1 MGQHQSSSKTCS
13 WKEDSSRFINRE
25 MSWLAFNMRVLDEAC
40 SVRNPLLERLRFLSI
55 SASNMDEFIMVR
67 IAGLK
72 DQVRHAVE
80 QCSDDGL
87 TPRKQLPMIRERLH
101 GLMKMQQEC
110 WVALM
115 NEMIVHDM
123 RVCAM
128 EDLSVKDKV
137 WLREEFM
144 QTIFPALTPIAI
156 DPAHPF
162 PFLPNRGVAGLY
174 ELKHRKIGKT
184 QTAVLL
190 FPTKIARFIRL
201 KGAKKRFI
209 PLEAVISEHIEELFP
224 AFELI
229 GSAVFRII
237 RDSDLEIEDEAEDLV
252 RYYENA
258 LKQRRRGRIIHL
270 EARAPLSEPQLDF
283 LKEHLHVRK
292 DMIIELAHLVDI
304 SCLSELYVYGMP
316 ELKYPPYTPR
326 FPERIGDFG
335 GDCFA
340 AILAKDIV
348 VHHPFESFDVVLQFL
363 RQAAED
369 PDVVSIKQTLYRTS
383 SDSPIVKALIA
394 AAEAG
399 KSVTALVELKARFDE
414 EANIKW
420 ARDMERAG
428 VQVVYGFVSLKTHA
442 KMSLV
447 VRREQHKLKM
457 YAHFGTGN
465 YHPVTAKIYTD
476 VSFFTCDDGLCRDAT
491 RLFNFLTGYGEQKF
505 EHIIVSPLSLRSS
518 IKILIEEEMEYAKA
532 GRPAMIWAK
541 MNALVDPEIIDMLYE
556 ASQAGVQIELMV
568 RGICC
573 LRPQVKGMSENIRVR
588 SLVGR
593 FLEHSR
599 IFCFGAGHGL
609 PSAQAKVYI
618 ASADWMVR
626 NFDWR
631 VEVMVPLKNPTVHAQ
646 VLDQIMVANLRD
658 DVNAWM
664 LQSDGVYHR
673 ALKHG
678 EGFSAHA
685 YFMTNPSLSGRGK
698 ALKQVGGVKKDKMKV
713 IKKTVKKMTLSKNK
727 KKAT

>member
-1 MGQHQSSSKTCS
+1 
-13 WKEDSSRFINRE
+13 
-25 MSWLAFNMRVLDEAC
+25 
-40 SVRNPLLERLRFLSI
+40 
-55 SASNMDEFIMVR
+55 
-67 IAGLK
+67 
-72 DQVRHAVE
+72 
-80 QCSDDGL
+80 
-87 TPRKQLPMIRERLH
+87 MIRERLH
-101 GLMKMQQEC
+101 ALMRVQQES
-110 WVALM
+110 WVVLQ
-115 NEMIVHDM
+115 NELLTHEM
-123 RVCAM
+123 RLCSLRELTA
-128 EDLSVKDKV
+128 KDKA
-137 WLREEFM
+137 WLRDEFM
-144 QTIFPALTPIAI
+144 DTIFPALTPIAI

-162 PFLPNRGVAGLY
+162 PFIPNKGVAALY
-174 ELKHRKIGKT
+174 ELKHHKTGKS
-184 QTAVLL
+184 QTAVLI
-190 FPTKIARFIRL
+190 FPPKIPRFIRL
-201 KGAKKRFI
+201 RGSKKRFI
-209 PLEAVISEHIEELFP
+209 LLEAVLNEYIEELFP
-224 AFELI
+224 AFSLV
-229 GSAVFRII
+229 GSALFRVI

-258 LKQRRRGRIIHL
+258 LKQRRRGRIIHV
-270 EARAPLSEPQLDF
+270 EAQAPLSESQCEF

-292 DMIIELAHLVDI
+292 DMMIELAQLVDI
-304 SCLSELYVYGMP
+304 SCLSELYALGNP
-316 ELKYPPYTPR
+316 ELKYPFYTPR

-340 AILAKDIV
+340 AIQAKDIV

-363 RQAAED
+363 RQAAQD

-428 VQVVYGFVSLKTHA
+428 VQVVYGFMSLKTHA

-447 VRREQHKLKM
+447 VRREQQKLKM

-476 VSFFTCDDGLCRDAT
+476 VSFFTCDAVLCRDAT

-505 EHIIVSPLSLRSS
+505 EEIIVSPLVLRST
-518 IKILIEEEMEYAKA
+518 LIALIAQEMEHAKA
-532 GRPAMIWAK
+532 GRPAHIWAK
-541 MNALVDPEIIDMLYE
+541 MNALVDPEIIDALYE
-556 ASQAGVQIELMV
+556 ASETGVQIDLIV

-573 LRPQVKGMSENIRVR
+573 LRPQVEGMSSNIRVR

-599 IFCFGAGHGL
+599 IFCFGAGYGL
-609 PSAQAKVYI
+609 PSAQAKVFI

-646 VLDQIMVANLRD
+646 VLDQIMGANLRD
-658 DVNAWM
+658 DVNSWA
-664 LQSDGVYHR
+664 LQADGVYHR
-673 ALKHG
+673 VPRVG
-678 EGFSAHA
+678 DGFSAHG

-698 ALKQVGGVKKDKMKV
+698 ALKHDVKKKDKMQP
-713 IKKTVKKMTLSKNK
+713 IKKVVVKRTKAKAKMTK
-727 KKAT
+727 KDA